1 MFPKTVVPQNGWFV
15 LENPIKI
22 DDLGVP
28 GTIILGNTHMID
40 KNIYIYIYGLR
51 KGFTLQSYSG
61 EVVDTMNPTLGMG
74 LDSWVSPYKWPM

>member
-40 KNIYIYIYGLR
+40 KYIYIWPK
-51 KGFTLQSYSG
+51 KGIY
-61 EVVDTMNPTLGMG
+61 PTILFWGG
-74 LDSWVSPYKWPM
+74 G

>member
-40 KNIYIYIYGLR
+40 KNIYIY
-51 KGFTLQSYSG
+51 
-61 EVVDTMNPTLGMG
+61 MA
-74 LDSWVSPYKWPM
+74 